1 MQGGC
6 REDTGGLQEGDA
18 GGCRRDAGE
27 MQVGCRRG
35 AGGDAGGCG
44 WAAARTG
51 AVPSHRVHWLEE
63 LSDSHLSKLLDAME
77 EVQMHVGAMG
87 QSPPLS
93 TALSSSVPVVL
104 LRTRPRHHPR
114 G

>member
-1 MQGGC
+1 MQ
-6 REDTGGLQEGDA
+6 

-93 TALSSSVPVVL
+93 TTLSSSVPVVL
-104 LRTRPRHHPR
+104 LRTRPCHHPR